1 MAKLL
6 LFDYGDTELTNET
19 LSIVEGVFEKYQYPT
34 DNIDYLHATKK
45 AQLDELTGYDLI
57 ITFGAEAMHK
67 LCHVDYTIKEYAGC
81 LTWNEDTKCWVLPTM
96 HPNRIYQEF
105 YADFDVTYAHLRRA
119 IDMCNGVLAWPSEED
134 RNLSWTFYGHNGK
147 GWDPREGYNPE
158 VWSGYFEATSD
169 ELTGA
174 RQTLEDWLEALDGV
188 YALSQMPNTNVDR
201 TLFGIDTESFN
212 LDFLQPLTMIQV
224 FDGERAYAFNW
235 GVVEP
240 MKELWVEFLT
250 HPMAQFVWHNLKH
263 DAKML
268 RQWLGIIIDVD
279 DDRHDD
285 TLAWALGLTEK
296 LKMAGL
302 KYLARQYCNAPFWD
316 EGLKKWLSNDKT
328 KINYGHIRPDVL
340 AEYGCLDVFYTY
352 KLRAILRMLV
362 EREGTT
368 DLVLNTLLPAQRTF
382 ADLEYEG
389 IFVDMDYAHSL
400 QEEWEPVIEKAI
412 KEVQEYARQVGF
424 PKDPSLVRNQITRE
438 LCRCIPVRMRKA
450 LQSQE
455 GLRCTSYAKY
465 LRDAFGFNARC
476 EACNQRRY
484 IRKVDD
490 TINVRSNNQ
499 MQHLCFDVL
508 EMDMTW
514 EGRKTNKYFWE
525 INQSHPFA
533 KLVAKYRELDYLN
546 RNIIQ
551 GFGRFVRAD
560 GKIHPDFLVGG
571 TATGRLAV
579 HDPAMQTVPSRSK
592 TGKKVKRLFKP
603 DEGCVIINV
612 DYSNLELYMA
622 HHLTKDEALLQ
633 ALEKDMHRT
642 TAAAMYMKAYE
653 EVTAEERQ
661 SAKPVNFGA
670 GYNIKA
676 KKLSRDKNL
685 ISITQGQASKAQQFL
700 DAFWGTY
707 TKWDVFR
714 KGWIE
719 EAKANCE
726 LRTEMG
732 RVRRW
737 SLITRDNLWKVEN
750 QATNFKGQS
759 MASDL
764 TLMSLIQLNKQ
775 LKQNKWGRVMLSVH
789 DSIVFSIRPE
799 HLHEAVILIK
809 SIMTT
814 PVFETTT
821 PFKVD
826 VEVGLTYGSVYPYS
840 PDCSVE
846 HILNDSVWIDESEK
860 RRCRE
865 CEK

>member
-1 MAKLL
+1 MPNSQEDLEPLSKLL
-6 LFDYGDTELTNET
+6 LVDYGDTELTNET
-19 LSIVEGVFEKYQYPT
+19 LSIVEAVFEEHQFPT
-34 DNIDYLHATKK
+34 DKIDYLHATRK
-45 AQLDELTGYDLI
+45 AQLEELNGYDLI

-67 LCHVDYTIKEYAGC
+67 LCHTEYTIKEYAGC
-81 LTWNEDTKCWVLPTM
+81 LTWNEDLKTWVLPTM

-105 YADFDVTYAHLRRA
+105 YGDFDITYAHLRRA
-119 IDMCNGVLAWPSEED
+119 IDMCNGVLDWPTEED
-134 RNLSWTFYGHNGK
+134 RNLSWTFYGHNGA
-147 GWDPREGYNPE
+147 GWDPKDGYNPV
-158 VWSGYFEATSD
+158 VWSGYFEATQEEIS
-169 ELTGA
+169 GA
-174 RQTLEDWLEALDGV
+174 RYTLEDWLHKLDF
-188 YALSQMPNTNVDR
+188 VDQPI
-201 TLFGIDTESFN
+201 LFAVDTESFN
-212 LDFLQPLTMIQV
+212 LDHLQPLTMIQV
-224 FDGERAYAFNW
+224 FDGERGYAFNW
-235 GVVEP
+235 GVVQE
-240 MKELWVEFLT
+240 MIDLWVRFFT
-250 HPMAQFVWHNLKH
+250 HPNARFVWHNIKH

-268 RQWLGIIIDVD
+268 RQWLGVYIDVD
-279 DDRHDD
+279 DERHDD

-352 KLRAILRMLV
+352 KLSYILRKLV

-368 DLVLNTLLPAQRTF
+368 RLVLNTLLPAQRTF
-382 ADLEYEG
+382 ADLEFEG
-389 IFVDMDYAHSL
+389 IHVDMDYARTL
-400 QEEWEPVIEKAI
+400 QEEWEPVIESAI
-412 KEVQEYARQVGF
+412 KEVQEYARNAGF
-424 PKDPSLVRNQITRE
+424 PRDPGLVKGQIFREICKCVPVSLHSV
-438 LCRCIPVRMRKA
+438 LDGA
-450 LQSQE
+450 
-455 GLRCTSYAKY
+455 RCTSYAKI
-465 LRDAFGFNARC
+465 LREEHKHNPRC
-476 EACNQRRY
+476 TDCNQRRY
-484 IRKVDD
+484 IRRIDD
-490 TINVRSNNQ
+490 TINVRSNLQ

-525 INQSHPFA
+525 INQSHEFA

-571 TATGRLAV
+571 TSTGRLAV
-579 HDPAMQTVPSRSK
+579 HDPAMQTVPARSK

-603 DEGCVIINV
+603 DEGCILINV

-653 EVTAEERQ
+653 DVTAEERQ

-707 TKWDVFR
+707 RDWDVFR
-714 KGWIE
+714 KAWID

-737 SLITRDNLWKVEN
+737 SLITRDNVWKVEN

-775 LKQNKWGRVMLSVH
+775 LKQNGWGRVMLSVH
-789 DSIVFSIRPE
+789 DSIVFSVRPA
-799 HLHEAVILIK
+799 HLHEAVSLIK

-840 PDCSVE
+840 LDCSVE
-846 HILNDSVWIDESEK
+846 HVLNDSVWIDNDEK
-860 RRCRE
+860 RRCKE
-865 CEK
+865 CENDL

>member
-1 MAKLL
+1 MSKLL
-6 LFDYGDTELTNET
+6 LVDYGDTELTNET
-19 LSIVEGVFEKYQYPT
+19 LSIVEGVFEEYQFPT
-34 DNIDYLHATKK
+34 DQIDYLHATKK
-45 AQLDELTGYDLI
+45 AQLAELTGYDLI
-57 ITFGAEAMHK
+57 VTFGAEAMHK

-81 LTWNEDTKCWVLPTM
+81 LTYNEDLKTWVLPTM

-105 YADFDVTYAHLRRA
+105 YGDFDITYAHLRRA
-119 IDMCNGVLAWPSEED
+119 IDMFNGVLAWPDDAD
-134 RNLSWTFYGHNGK
+134 RNLSWTFYGHNGA
-147 GWDPREGYNPE
+147 GWDPREGYSPV
-158 VWSGYFEATSD
+158 VWSGYFEATPE

-174 RQTLEDWLEALDGV
+174 RQTLEDWLAKLD
-188 YALSQMPNTNVDR
+188 ATDEPI
-201 TLFGIDTESFN
+201 LFAVDTESYTT
-212 LDFLQPLTMIQV
+212 DHLQPLTMIQV

-235 GVVEP
+235 GVVQP
-240 MKELWVEFLT
+240 FIDLWNSFFKHRKAE
-250 HPMAQFVWHNLKH
+250 FVWHNIKH

-268 RQWLGIIIDVD
+268 RQWLGVYIDVD

-285 TLAWALGLTEK
+285 TMAWALGLTEK
-296 LKMAGL
+296 GNMTGL

-316 EGLKKWLSNDKT
+316 EGLKKWLSSDKT

-352 KLRAILRMLV
+352 RLRAILHRLV
-362 EREGTT
+362 AREGTEK
-368 DLVLNTLLPAQRTF
+368 LVKGTLLPAQRTF
-382 ADLEYEG
+382 ADLEFEG
-389 IFVDMDYAHSL
+389 ISVDMDYAHQL
-400 QEEWEPVIEKAI
+400 QAEWEPVIEAAI
-412 KEVQEYARQVGF
+412 KDVQDYAREHGF
-424 PKDPSLVRNQITRE
+424 PKDPSVVKGQIYRE
-438 LCRCIPVRMRKA
+438 ICKCVPVRLHRD
-450 LQSQE
+450 LLDG
-455 GLRCTSYAKY
+455 GLRCTSYAKF
-465 LRDAFGFNARC
+465 LREEHKFNPRC
-476 EACNQRRY
+476 TDCNQRRY
-484 IRKVDD
+484 VRRVDD
-490 TINVRSNNQ
+490 TINVRSSAQ

-533 KLVAKYRELDYLN
+533 QLVAKYRELDYLN
-546 RNIIQ
+546 RNIIE

-560 GKIHPDFLVGG
+560 GRVHPDFYLGG
-571 TATGRLAV
+571 TVSGRLAV
-579 HDPAMQTVPSRSK
+579 KDPAMQTVPSRSK

-603 DEGCVIINV
+603 DEGCLCINV

-676 KKLSRDKNL
+676 RKLSRDKNL

-700 DAFWGTY
+700 DAFWGAYKT
-707 TKWDVFR
+707 WDVYR

-737 SLITRDNLWKVEN
+737 TLITRDNVWKVEN

-764 TLMSLIQLNKQ
+764 TLMSLIQLNRS
-775 LKQNKWGRVMLSVH
+775 LKANGWGRVMLSVH
-789 DSIVFSIRPE
+789 DSIVFSIKPE
-799 HLHEAVILIK
+799 FMHESVALIQK
-809 SIMTT
+809 VMTT
-814 PVFETTT
+814 PVFETST

-826 VEVGLTYGSVYPYS
+826 VGIGRDYGEACDENATYDPNEDYTT
-840 PDCSVE
+840 
-846 HILNDSVWIDESEK
+846 WIKEDQ
-860 RRCRE
+860 
-865 CEK
+865 

>member
-1 MAKLL
+1 MSKLCL
-6 LFDYGDTELTNET
+6 VDYGDTELTNET
-19 LSIVEGVFEKYQYPT
+19 LSIVEGVFEEFQFPT
-34 DNIDYLHATKK
+34 ANIDYLHATKK
-45 AQLDELTGYDLI
+45 AQLEELNGYDLI
-57 ITFGAEAMHK
+57 ITLGAEAMHK
-67 LCHVDYTIKEYAGC
+67 LCHVDYTIKDYAGC
-81 LTWNEDTKCWVLPTM
+81 LTFNEDLKTWVLPTM

-105 YADFDVTYAHLRRA
+105 YGDFDITYVHLRRA
-119 IDMCNGVLAWPSEED
+119 VDMFNGVLAWPTEDD
-134 RNLSWTFYGHNGK
+134 RNLSWTFYGHNGT
-147 GWDPREGYNPE
+147 GWDPSQGYDPK
-158 VWSGYFEATSD
+158 VWSGYFEATSE

-174 RQTLEDWLEALDGV
+174 RQTLEDWLAKLDRASV
-188 YALSQMPNTNVDR
+188 TPDAEPI
-201 TLFGIDTESFN
+201 LFAVDTESYN
-212 LDFLQPLTMIQV
+212 LDHLQPLTMIQV
-224 FDGERAYAFNW
+224 FDGERATAFNW

-240 MKELWVEFLT
+240 MKELWVQFFS
-250 HPMAQFVWHNLKH
+250 HPLANFVWHNIKH

-268 RQWLGIIIDVD
+268 RQWLGIYIDVD
-279 DDRHDD
+279 DERHND

-316 EGLKKWLSNDKT
+316 EGLKKWLSSDKT

-352 KLRAILRMLV
+352 KLSHILRKLV
-362 EREGTT
+362 EREGTK
-368 DLVLNTLLPAQRTF
+368 DLVQHILLPAQRTF
-382 ADLEYEG
+382 ADLEFQG
-389 IFVDMDYAHSL
+389 IQVDMDYAHAL
-400 QEEWEPVIEKAI
+400 QEEWEPVIEAAI
-412 KEVQEYARQVGF
+412 EEVQEYARKAGF

-438 LCRCIPVRMRKA
+438 FCTCVPVRMREA
-450 LQSQE
+450 IQANPD
-455 GLRCTSYAKY
+455 LRCTSYAKF
-465 LRDAFGFNARC
+465 LRETQKFNPRC
-476 EACNQRRY
+476 ETCNQRRY
-484 IRKVDD
+484 VREVDD

-525 INQSHPFA
+525 INQAHEFA

-560 GKIHPDFLVGG
+560 GRIHPDFLVGG

-579 HDPAMQTVPSRSK
+579 HDPAVQTIPSRSK
-592 TGKKVKRLFKP
+592 TGKKVKNLFKP
-603 DEGCVIINV
+603 DEGCLLINV

-622 HHLTKDEALLQ
+622 HHLTKDETLLH

-700 DAFWGTY
+700 DAFWGAY
-707 TKWDVFR
+707 RSWDKYR
-714 KGWIE
+714 HAWID

-737 SLITRDNLWKVEN
+737 SLITRDNVWKVEN

-764 TLMSLIQLNKQ
+764 TLLSLIQLNKQ
-775 LKQNKWGRVMLSVH
+775 LKANDWGRVMLSVH
-789 DSIVFSIRPE
+789 DSIVFSVKPE
-799 HLHEAVILIK
+799 FIHDAVSLITR
-809 SIMTT
+809 IMTT

-826 VEVGLTYGSVYPYS
+826 VEVGLTYGSV
-840 PDCSVE
+840 
-846 HILNDSVWIDESEK
+846 ESYDPE
-860 RRCRE
+860 RNYTNGL
-865 CEK
+865 

>member
-1 MAKLL
+1 MKKICIVD
-6 LFDYGDTELTNET
+6 FGDTELTRET
-19 LSIVEGVFEKYQYPT
+19 LSITEGVFEEFGFDT
-34 DNIDYLHATKK
+34 NRIDYLHATKK
-45 AQLDELTGYDLI
+45 AQLQELHGYDLI
-57 ITFGAEAMHK
+57 ITFGAEAMHR
-67 LCHVDYTIKEYAGC
+67 LCHVDYTIKDYAGC
-81 LTWNEDTKCWVLPTM
+81 LTWNEDLQTWVLPTH

-105 YADFDVTYAHLRRA
+105 YGDFDLTYAHLRRA
-119 IDMCNGVLAWPSEED
+119 VDMMNGVLVWPTEED
-134 RNLSWTFYGHNGK
+134 RNLSWTFYGHNGS
-147 GWDPREGYNPE
+147 GWDPSIGYDP
-158 VWSGYFEATSD
+158 VTWSGYFESSPE

-174 RQTLEDWLEALDGV
+174 RQTLEDWL
-188 YALSQMPNTNVDR
+188 SQLDR
-201 TLFGIDTESFN
+201 TEEPILFAVDTESFN
-212 LDFLQPLTMIQV
+212 LDHLQPLTMIQV
-224 FDGERAYAFNW
+224 FDGERATAFNW
-235 GVVEP
+235 GVIEP
-240 MKELWVEFLT
+240 MKELWVQFFN
-250 HPMAQFVWHNLKH
+250 HPKANFVWHNIKH

-268 RQWLGIIIDVD
+268 RQWLGIYIDAD
-279 DDRHDD
+279 DERHDD
-285 TLAWALGLTEK
+285 TMAWALGLTEK
-296 LKMAGL
+296 GNMTGL

-352 KLRAILRMLV
+352 KLAYILRKLV
-362 EREGTT
+362 EREGTKN
-368 DLVLNTLLPAQRTF
+368 LVQRILLPAQRTF
-382 ADLEYEG
+382 ADMEFEG
-389 IFVDMDYAHSL
+389 IQVDMEYAHQL
-400 QEEWEPVIEKAI
+400 QAEWEPIIDAAI
-412 KEVQEYARQVGF
+412 TEVQGYARRHGF
-424 PKDPSLVRNQITRE
+424 PGDPGVVKGQVFRE
-438 LCRCIPVRMRKA
+438 ICKCVPMHMHSVLDGA
-450 LQSQE
+450 
-455 GLRCTSYAKY
+455 RCTSFAKL
-465 LRDAFGFNARC
+465 LREQHKFNPRC
-476 EACNQRRY
+476 TDCNQRRY
-484 IRKVDD
+484 IRKIDD

-525 INQSHPFA
+525 INQSHEFA
-533 KLVAKYRELDYLN
+533 QLVAKYRELDYLN

-560 GKIHPDFLVGG
+560 GRVHPDFYLGG
-571 TATGRLAV
+571 TVSGRLAV
-579 HDPAMQTVPSRSK
+579 KNPAMQTVPSRSK
-592 TGKKVKRLFKP
+592 TGKVVKKLFKP
-603 DEGCVIINV
+603 DDGDIVVNV

-642 TAAAMYMKAYE
+642 TASAMYMKAYE
-653 EVTAEERQ
+653 EVTADERQ

-685 ISITQGQASKAQQFL
+685 ISITQGQSSKAQQFL

-707 TKWDVFR
+707 KTWDVFR

-726 LRTEMG
+726 MRTELG

-737 SLITRDNLWKVEN
+737 SLITRDNMWKVEN
-750 QATNFKGQS
+750 QSTNFKGQS

-764 TLMSLIQLNKQ
+764 TLMSLIELNKQ
-775 LKQNKWGRVMLSVH
+775 LKQNGWGRVMLSVH
-789 DSIVFSIRPE
+789 DSIVFSIKPE
-799 HLHEAVILIK
+799 HLHEAVALIK

-826 VEVGLTYGSVYPYS
+826 VEVGLTYGSV
-840 PDCSVE
+840 
-846 HILNDSVWIDESEK
+846 DSYDSETDYTTWV
-860 RRCRE
+860 
-865 CEK
+865 

>member
-1 MAKLL
+1 MPLRANEDGRNLSKLL
-6 LFDYGDTELTNET
+6 LVDYGDTELTNET
-19 LSIVEGVFEKYQYPT
+19 LSIVESVFEEYQFPT
-34 DNIDYLHATKK
+34 DKIDYLHATRK
-45 AQLDELTGYDLI
+45 AQLEELTGYDLI

-67 LCHVDYTIKEYAGC
+67 LCKVDYTIKDYAGC
-81 LTWNEDTKCWVLPTM
+81 LTFNEDLKTWVLPTM

-105 YADFDVTYAHLRRA
+105 YGDFDITYSHLRRA
-119 IDMCNGVLAWPSEED
+119 VDMFNGVLAWPSEDD
-134 RNLSWTFYGHNGK
+134 RNLSWTFYGHNGA
-147 GWDPREGYNPE
+147 GWDPREGYNPI
-158 VWSGYFEATSD
+158 VWSGYFEANPD

-174 RQTLEDWLEALDGV
+174 RQTLEDWLAKLD
-188 YALSQMPNTNVDR
+188 STDEPI
-201 TLFGIDTESFN
+201 LFGIDTESYN
-212 LDFLQPLTMIQV
+212 LDHLQPLTMVQV
-224 FDGERAYAFNW
+224 YDGERAYAFNW

-240 MKELWVEFLT
+240 LKELWVQFLC
-250 HPMAQFVWHNLKH
+250 HPMARFVWHNMKH
-263 DAKML
+263 DAKMI
-268 RQWLGIIIDVD
+268 RQWLGVIIDVTD
-279 DDRHDD
+279 ERHDD
-285 TLAWALGLTEK
+285 TMAWALGLTEK
-296 LKMAGL
+296 LKMTGL

-352 KLRAILRMLV
+352 KLAAILRILV
-362 EREGTT
+362 EREGTKN
-368 DLVLNTLLPAQRTF
+368 LVQRILLPAQRTF
-382 ADLEYEG
+382 SDLEFEG
-389 IFVDMDYAHSL
+389 IRVDMDYARSL
-400 QEEWEPVIEKAI
+400 QEEWEPVIDQAI
-412 KEVQEYARQVGF
+412 KDVQEYAREHGF
-424 PKDPSLVRNQITRE
+424 PKDPGLVKGQIYRE
-438 LCRCIPVRMRKA
+438 ICKCVPLHLHAELRD
-450 LQSQE
+450 
-455 GLRCTSYAKY
+455 GDLRCTSYAKY
-465 LRDAFGFNARC
+465 LREEHKFNPRC
-476 EACNQRRY
+476 TDCNQRRY
-484 IRKVDD
+484 IRRIDD
-490 TINVRSNNQ
+490 TINVRSNLQ

-533 KLVAKYRELDYLN
+533 QLVAKYRELDYLN

-551 GFGRFVRAD
+551 GFGKFVRAD
-560 GKIHPDFLVGG
+560 GRIHPDFLVGG
-571 TATGRLAV
+571 TTSGRLAV
-579 HDPAMQTVPSRSK
+579 HDPAMQTVPARSK

-603 DEGCVIINV
+603 DEGCILINV

-622 HHLTKDEALLQ
+622 HHLTKDDALLQ

-653 EVTAEERQ
+653 DVTADERQ

-714 KGWIE
+714 KAWID

-737 SLITRDNLWKVEN
+737 SLITRENVWKVEN

-775 LKQNKWGRVMLSVH
+775 LKANGWGRVMLSVH
-789 DSIVFSIRPE
+789 DSIVFSVKPE
-799 HLHEAVILIK
+799 YLHEAVALIQ

-826 VEVGLTYGSVYPYS
+826 VEVGLTYGSVMSYAPNC
-840 PDCSVE
+840 PAE
-846 HILNDSVWIDESEK
+846 HVINDLVWVDENEK
-860 RRCRE
+860 RRCKG
-865 CEK
+865 CDG